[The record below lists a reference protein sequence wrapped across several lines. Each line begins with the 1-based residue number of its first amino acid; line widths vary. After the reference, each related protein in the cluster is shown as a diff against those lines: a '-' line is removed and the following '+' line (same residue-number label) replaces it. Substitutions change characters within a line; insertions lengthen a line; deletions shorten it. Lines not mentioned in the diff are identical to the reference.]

1 MRCVKNLLA
10 PASRKPDNFQVRSRW
25 TAFSSNIRSRKLF
38 CKTQR
43 SYGESGY
50 TRQPQRLDNVAG
62 VCNEKVNVFGL
73 MLHPERASESILGC
87 QAGRVILENILAA
100 VPVK

>member
-1 MRCVKNLLA
+1 MRQKTSSHRLQKSLTISKFAVGGQLSAVTFA
-10 PASRKPDNFQVRSRW
+10 PGSSFAERKEVTEKSD
-25 TAFSSNIRSRKLF
+25 
-38 CKTQR
+38 
-43 SYGESGY
+43 Y

-73 MLHPERASESILGC
+73 MLHPERASESILGS
-87 QAGRVILENILAA
+87 ADGRVIFESTLAA